1 MLAKSIAVNKSVSEF
16 GKDMKVNRPG
26 KSNLGHGGK
35 NPGRR
40 ANYAWLY
47 PDLLQAL
54 QGEHFS
60 ALGSQQKGP

>member
-1 MLAKSIAVNKSVSEF
+1 
-16 GKDMKVNRPG
+16 MKVNRPG

-35 NPGRR
+35 IPGRR